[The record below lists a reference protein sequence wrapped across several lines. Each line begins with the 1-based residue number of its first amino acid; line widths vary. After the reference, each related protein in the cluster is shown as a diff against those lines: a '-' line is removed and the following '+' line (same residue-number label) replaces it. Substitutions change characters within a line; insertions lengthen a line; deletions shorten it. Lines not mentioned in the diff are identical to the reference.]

1 VTESFDLLLRGGTCL
16 TPTGRAR
23 ADVGIRGGA
32 IAAVGDLG
40 AAPAADVFE
49 AKGLHVLPGVIDT
62 QVHFREPGNEHKED
76 LETGTR
82 AALLGGVT
90 GVFEMPNTSPP
101 TTSAEAIADKL
112 ARAKGRAWCNIA
124 FYVGA
129 TAENADALGDLERLP
144 GCCGVKVFMGSS
156 TGGLLVSDDE
166 TLERVMRSGSRRM
179 AIHSEDEARLRQ
191 RRPITDAA
199 TSVHAHEEWRDVET
213 AVRATRRLLDLSERT
228 KRPIHVLHVST
239 AEEMD
244 LLAGHKDLA
253 SAEVTPQHLTLEAP
267 DCYDRLGTLAQMNP
281 PIRGAQHR
289 RGLWRALEARV
300 VDVIGSDHAPHTR
313 EEKANAYPN
322 TPSGMPGVQTLVP
335 VLLNHVAAGR
345 LTLERLVEL
354 TSEAPAHL
362 FGISGK
368 HGVVA
373 GSDADLTLVDL
384 GAKREITDSW
394 IASRCGWTPF
404 DGMQVTGWPRATIIG
419 GRIVMRDD
427 EVLGEPAGAPMQF
440 NF

>member
-1 VTESFDLLLRGGTCL
+1 
-16 TPTGRAR
+16 
-23 ADVGIRGGA
+23 
-32 IAAVGDLG
+32 
-40 AAPAADVFE
+40 
-49 AKGLHVLPGVIDT
+49 
-62 QVHFREPGNEHKED
+62 
-76 LETGTR
+76 
-82 AALLGGVT
+82 
-90 GVFEMPNTSPP
+90 
-101 TTSAEAIADKL
+101 
-112 ARAKGRAWCNIA
+112 
-124 FYVGA
+124 
-129 TAENADALGDLERLP
+129 
-144 GCCGVKVFMGSS
+144 
-156 TGGLLVSDDE
+156 
-166 TLERVMRSGSRRM
+166 
-179 AIHSEDEARLRQ
+179 
-191 RRPITDAA
+191 
-199 TSVHAHEEWRDVET
+199 
-213 AVRATRRLLDLSERT
+213 
-228 KRPIHVLHVST
+228 
-239 AEEMD
+239 
-244 LLAGHKDLA
+244 
-253 SAEVTPQHLTLEAP
+253 
-267 DCYDRLGTLAQMNP
+267 MNP